1 MLSTEEAGVL
11 QAPREAAHRH
21 KQPHACAER
30 ESEGG
35 VGTSV
40 PRDRVH
46 TDIVLILYFIYLSQ
60 VYVQHR
66 RTKAP

>member
-35 VGTSV
+35 VGTTV
-40 PRDRVH
+40 VREY
-46 TDIVLILYFIYLSQ
+46 TLL
-60 VYVQHR
+60 
-66 RTKAP
+66 